1 LLFLG
6 EVADGK
12 VACSYKVLE
21 SFIVIVSYV
30 YLFVDSSKTQAVSND
45 KRVHIIIL
53 WQVIIS
59 IYIRIQ
65 LNSMSG
71 EQTYYEATNT
81 GSTGDGRTIT

>member
-1 LLFLG
+1 M
-6 EVADGK
+6 
-12 VACSYKVLE
+12 
-21 SFIVIVSYV
+21 IVSYV

-65 LNSMSG
+65 LNSISG